1 MVVGEHTLCVTTEL
15 PSGFSNLMINGDDHR
30 EEGVVPAKSR
40 YRQVRLKFPITPL
53 YVHFAKFGSWVGGIV
68 SELATIQK

>member
-1 MVVGEHTLCVTTEL
+1 
-15 PSGFSNLMINGDDHR
+15 MINGDDHR